1 MVRSRRLLSFLAL
14 LLGFALLAASCGGSE
29 DEEGGDTP
37 SGEEGDG
44 GGDEGETTTTVDPDS
59 IPEGGDLV
67 LGAEQ
72 EPDCADWISSCA
84 GASWGYWT
92 MNVNTMPRAY
102 DPVLQDDGTY
112 VYEPSILLAEEP
124 TLETDPEQVVTYTIA
139 DEAVWN
145 DGEPITSSDFKYT
158 WEQITTGED
167 IYDTTGYANIASV
180 DDSDP
185 KVAVVTYETPYAGW
199 KGLFGGGYGI
209 YPSHILEGQD
219 RNAAMVNGYDFSGGP
234 WVIEAWN
241 KGSEVTLVPNENY
254 WGDVPKLD
262 SVTFRF
268 VTDTSAEFQAY
279 QAGEVAA
286 IYPQPQLDV
295 IDAINSGVDGN
306 NSFTANTG
314 NIEALWMNNA
324 EFPFDSVAVRQAF
337 AYSLDR
343 DAIVEALF
351 GGIDVNEASN
361 ALDPPIMAP
370 YTNEEAFADYT
381 LDLDQVDELMTGD
394 GWEKN
399 GDGIWEKDGQ
409 AANIEFITTAGNARR
424 ERTQE
429 IVQQQAAE
437 AGFNITVN
445 NQEAGT
451 FFGETLPNGDYQ
463 LGLYAQVLTSL
474 DPSNCN
480 LFCSKNIPTAENE
493 FSGQNWTRTDIEGLD
508 ELLET
513 VEGNL
518 DEAEREAAGAE
529 AQDLLAENVASLP
542 VDPLPNILLWNDTI
556 LGPVG
561 DNAILGPFNNM
572 QYWGVEG

>member
-14 LLGFALLAASCGGSE
+14 LLGFALLAASCGGSD
-29 DEEGGDTP
+29 DE
-37 SGEEGDG
+37 SGNDPASEEGDG
-44 GGDEGETTTTVDPDS
+44 GGDATTTTVNPDD

-112 VYEPSILLAEEP
+112 VYQPSILLDGEP
-124 TLETDPEQVVTYTIA
+124 ELVTDPDQVVTYTISE
-139 DEAVWN
+139 DAVWN

-158 WEQITTGED
+158 WEQIATGED
-167 IYDTTGYANIASV
+167 IYDTTGYSNIASV

-219 RNAAMVNGYDFSGGP
+219 RNAAMVNGYEFSGGP
-234 WVIEAWN
+234 WIIEEWA
-241 KGSEVTLVPNENY
+241 KGTEVVLVPNEAY

-268 VTDTSAEFQAY
+268 VTDTAAEFQAY
-279 QAGEVAA
+279 QAGEVSA

-295 IDAINSGVDGN
+295 IDSINAGVDGN

-314 NIEALWMNNA
+314 NIEALWMNNSVA
-324 EFPFDSVAVRQAF
+324 PFDSVAVRQAF

-351 GGIDVNEASN
+351 GGIDVTEASN

-399 GDGIWEKDGQ
+399 ADGFWEKDGEQ
-409 AANIEFITTAGNARR
+409 ADIEFITTAGNARR

-429 IVQQQAAE
+429 IVIEQAGE
-437 AGFNITVN
+437 AGFNITVA

-480 LFCSKNIPTAENE
+480 LFCSKNIPSAENE
-493 FSGQNWTRTDIEGLD
+493 FSGQNWTRTNIPEIDP
-508 ELLET
+508 LLET
-513 VEGNL
+513 VESSL
-518 DEAEREAAGAE
+518 DEDERQAAGAE

-542 VDPLPNILLWNDTI
+542 VDPLPNILLWADAI
-556 LGPVG
+556 VGPVG

-572 QYWGVEG
+572 QNWGLEA

>member
-14 LLGFALLAASCGGSE
+14 LLGFALIAASCGGSE
-29 DEEGGDTP
+29 DEEGGDSTGD
-37 SGEEGDG
+37 SGDDG
-44 GGDEGETTTTVDPDS
+44 STTTEVAEED

-92 MNVNTMPRAY
+92 MNVNTMPRAF
-102 DPVLQDDGTY
+102 DPVLQGDGTY
-112 VYEPSILLAEEP
+112 VYEPSILLDGEP
-124 TLETDPEQVVTYTIA
+124 ELETEPQQVVTYTINP
-139 DEAVWN
+139 DAVWS
-145 DGEPITSSDFKYT
+145 DGEPITSTDFKYT

-167 IYDTTGYANIASV
+167 IYDTTGYVNIESV

-185 KVAVVTYETPYAGW
+185 SVAVVTYETPYAGW

-219 RNAAMVNGYDFSGGP
+219 RNAAMVNGYEFSGGP
-234 WVIEAWN
+234 WIIDGWE
-241 KGSEVTLVPNENY
+241 KGTEVVLVPNENY
-254 WGDVPKLD
+254 WGEKPKLD

-268 VTDTSAEFQAY
+268 VTDTAAEFQAY
-279 QAGEVAA
+279 QAGEVSA

-295 IDAINSGVDGN
+295 IESINAGVEGN
-306 NSFTANTG
+306 SSYTPNTG

-324 EFPFDSVAVRQAF
+324 AFPFDSVAVRQAF

-351 GGIDVNEASN
+351 GGIDITEASN

-399 GDGIWEKDGQ
+399 ADGIWEKDGQ
-409 AANIEFITTAGNARR
+409 PAAIEFITTAGNARR

-429 IVQQQAAE
+429 IVIEQAGE
-437 AGFNITVN
+437 AGFDVTVS

-480 LFCSKNIPTAENE
+480 LFCSKNIPSAEND
-493 FSGQNWTRTDIEGLD
+493 FSGQNWTRTEIEGLD

-513 VEGNL
+513 LESSL
-518 DEAEREAAGAE
+518 DEEERQEAGAA

-542 VDPLPNILLWNDTI
+542 IDPLPNILLWSDDI
-556 LGPVG
+556 VGPVE

-572 QYWGVEG
+572 HNWGLAA

>member
-29 DEEGGDTP
+29 DEEGGDT
-37 SGEEGDG
+37 SGDN
-44 GGDEGETTTTVDPDS
+44 GGDDTEETTTIPDED

-92 MNVNTMPRAY
+92 MNVNTMPRAF
-102 DPVLQDDGTY
+102 DPVLEDDGTY
-112 VYEPSILLAEEP
+112 VYEPSILLDGEP
-124 TLETDPEQVVTYTIA
+124 ELETDPEQVVTYNINP
-139 DEAVWN
+139 DAVWS

-158 WEQITTGED
+158 WEQIATGED

-185 KVAVVTYETPYAGW
+185 AVAVVTYETPYAGW

-219 RNAAMVNGYDFSGGP
+219 RNAEMVNGYDFSGGP

-241 KGSEVTLVPNENY
+241 KGSEVVLVPNENY

-268 VTDTSAEFQAY
+268 VTDTAAEFQAY
-279 QAGEVAA
+279 QAGEVSA

-295 IDAINSGVDGN
+295 IDSINAGVDGN

-343 DAIVEALF
+343 DAIVESLF
-351 GGIDVNEASN
+351 GGIDVTEASN

-370 YTNEEAFADYT
+370 YTNEDAFSDYT

-399 GDGIWEKDGQ
+399 ADGIWEKDGQ

-429 IVQQQAAE
+429 IVIDQAGE
-437 AGFNITVN
+437 AGFNITVA

-480 LFCSKNIPTAENE
+480 LFCSKNIPSAENE

-508 ELLET
+508 DLLET
-513 VEGNL
+513 VESSL
-518 DEAEREAAGAE
+518 DEDERQAAGAE
-529 AQDLLAENVASLP
+529 AQDLLAESVGSLP
-542 VDPLPNILLWNDTI
+542 VDPLPNILLWSDDI
-556 LGPVG
+556 VGPVG

-572 QYWGVEG
+572 QNWGLAA

>member
-14 LLGFALLAASCGGSE
+14 LLGFALLATSCGGSE
-29 DEEGGDTP
+29 DDEGGDTP
-37 SGEEGDG
+37 AGEEGDG
-44 GGDEGETTTTVDPDS
+44 GGEGDETTTTVNPDD

-92 MNVNTMPRAY
+92 MNVNTMPRAF

-112 VYEPSILLAEEP
+112 VYEPSILLEGEP
-124 TLETDPEQVVTYTIA
+124 ELETDPQQVVTYQISE
-139 DEAVWN
+139 DAVWS

-158 WEQITTGED
+158 WEQITTGTD
-167 IYDTTGYANIASV
+167 IYDTTGYVNIESV

-209 YPSHILEGQD
+209 YPSHLLEGED

-234 WVIEAWN
+234 WIIEEWS
-241 KGSEVTLVPNENY
+241 KGNEVVLVPNENY

-268 VTDTSAEFQAY
+268 VTDTAAEFQAY

-295 IDAINSGVDGN
+295 IDSINAGVEGN

-351 GGIDVNEASN
+351 GGIDVTEASN

-370 YTNEEAFADYT
+370 YTNEDAFADYQ
-381 LDLDQVDELMTGD
+381 LDLDMVDELMTGD

-480 LFCSKNIPTAENE
+480 LFCSRNIPSAENE
-493 FSGQNWTRTDIEGLD
+493 FSGQNWTRTNIEGLD
-508 ELLET
+508 ELLTTLESS
-513 VEGNL
+513 L
-518 DEAEREAAGAE
+518 DEEERQAAGAE

-556 LGPVG
+556 VGPVG

-572 QYWGVEG
+572 QNWGLAA

>member
-1 MVRSRRLLSFLAL
+1 MVRSRRLLSFFAL
-14 LLGFALLAASCGGSE
+14 LLGFALLASSCGGSE
-29 DEEGGDTP
+29 DDDGGDAS
-37 SGEEGDG
+37 SGA
-44 GGDEGETTTTVDPDS
+44 GGDDTETTVAPEDV
-59 IPEGGDLV
+59 PEGGDLV

-92 MNVNTMPRAY
+92 MNVNTMPRAF
-102 DPVLQDDGTY
+102 DPVLEEDGTY
-112 VYEPSILLAEEP
+112 VYEPSILLDGEP
-124 TLETDPEQVVTYTIA
+124 ELETDPQQVVTYTISE
-139 DEAVWN
+139 DAVWN

-158 WEQITTGED
+158 WDQIKNGED
-167 IYDTTGYANIASV
+167 IYDRTGYANIESV

-199 KGLFGGGYGI
+199 KGLFGGGYGVL
-209 YPSHILEGQD
+209 PSHILEGED
-219 RNAAMVNGYDFSGGP
+219 RAALMANGYDFSGGP
-234 WVIEAWN
+234 WIIEEWA
-241 KGSEVTLVPNENY
+241 KGSEIVMVPNENY

-268 VTDTSAEFQAY
+268 VTDTASEFQAY
-279 QAGEVAA
+279 KAGEVEA

-295 IDAINSGVDGN
+295 IESINAGVEGN

-314 NIEALWMNNA
+314 NIEALWMNND

-337 AYSLDR
+337 AFSLDR
-343 DAIVEALF
+343 DEIVESLF
-351 GGIDVNEASN
+351 GGIGVTEASN
-361 ALDPPIMAP
+361 SLDPPIMAP
-370 YTNEEAFADYT
+370 YTNEDAFADYT

-399 GDGIWEKDGQ
+399 DDGIWEKDGE

-429 IVQQQAAE
+429 IVQQQAAD
-437 AGFNITVN
+437 AGFNITIN

-480 LFCSKNIPTAENE
+480 LFCSKNIPSPENE
-493 FSGQNWTRTDIEGLD
+493 FSGQNWTRTEIDGLD

-513 VEGNL
+513 VESSL
-518 DEAEREAAGAE
+518 DEDERQAAGAE
-529 AQDLLAENVASLP
+529 AQDLLAEEVGSLP
-542 VDPLPNILLWNDTI
+542 VDPLPNILLWSDNI
-556 LGPVG
+556 VGPVA

-572 QYWGVEG
+572 QNWGLAG